1 MLVEVFQFPLEVD
14 PEPLRAYLTP
24 DELARADRF
33 MFPEHTRR
41 FIAARAQL
49 RRLLTS
55 RLKVESVTIE
65 TRERGKPYL
74 PHHPELH
81 FNLSHSHELAICA
94 LSGVELGI
102 DLEWTPRT
110 VEYVGVARRF
120 FSPEEFAK
128 LERAEDQRQAF
139 FNGWTR
145 KEAYIKAIGDG
156 LSRPLDSFGVGI
168 LPGERPGLLWSRFPD
183 EVERWSIYD
192 LDLAAPYRGALAVEH
207 SACEIRFAAG

>member
-1 MLVEVFQFPLEVD
+1 MEVFQFPLEVD
-14 PEPLRAYLTP
+14 PEPLRKHLTP

-33 MFPEHTRR
+33 LFPEHRRR
-41 FIAARAQL
+41 FIAARSQL
-49 RRLLTS
+49 RQLLCS
-55 RLKVESVTIE
+55 RLNLESVTID
-65 TRERGKPYL
+65 TLERGKPYL
-74 PHHPELH
+74 PHHPELK

-94 LSGVELGI
+94 LATTEVGI
-102 DLEWTPRT
+102 DLEWTERS
-110 VEYVGVARRF
+110 VDYLGVARRF

-168 LPGERPGLLWSRFPD
+168 LPGEPPGLLWSKFPD
-183 EVERWSIYD
+183 EVEHWILQD
-192 LDLAAPYRGALAVEH
+192 LELPAPYRGALAV
-207 SACEIRFAAG
+207 RR